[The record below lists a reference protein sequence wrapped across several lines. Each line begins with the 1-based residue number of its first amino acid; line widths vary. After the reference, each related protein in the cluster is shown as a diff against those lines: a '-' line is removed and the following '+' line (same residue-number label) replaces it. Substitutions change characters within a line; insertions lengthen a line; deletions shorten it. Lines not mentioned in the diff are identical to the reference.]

1 MFNIGKV
8 SIGVS
13 SKKYS
18 KNMSFDNNTTFAFG
32 AIQPLFCQLLM
43 AKASINIDAR
53 QLVRLAPLPV
63 PTFARMKLV
72 NKYCFVPLSD
82 VFPAFENLMSG
93 IPYTPDSNGNDFS
106 LTSYVP
112 KTLPFI
118 SNRVLLSMVIGCGC
132 DVSFWVKQAGSPDDA
147 NNYGDRPL
155 ANTASSGDKYSKC
168 AKAFDYRLHNSES
181 ISNPYAYKLDYTI
194 VSGAADD
201 FVTPE
206 GADYVM
212 QINEAENVDFGISFI
227 ACIRFS
233 QRAKRLRAILLGL
246 GYNLDFANDDKVNM
260 LPLLAFYKA
269 HYNNYELNRSSQWS
283 TSYAYQIITL
293 ISQSGYT
300 NFIEL
305 FDGTTTEAHHIAF
318 RRQLVGIFKN
328 FIFYELSQCWYS
340 YNDDYFSANRL
351 SLTNDVQPLNVPF
364 VNADGS
370 LGHTFFNNST
380 TQDPSESTLGKAV
393 NQTSKLPFVGGDLSL
408 IAFQVCQRLTRY
420 VAKDSVIG
428 RKMSDWVRTKFGADV
443 ANSLYKDVFNVSQS
457 VLPIQVDDIFNTAD
471 TAVSGSGDGEVLGA
485 YGGKG
490 VAFDKSKVSFTAPY
504 YGFFICLSAI
514 VPDSRYFQGCDTSL
528 YGIDKY
534 TLPTTDWDALGY
546 EVTPLGAVFGDNNV
560 CSDELIK
567 NYKFNRTSKGFGFMP
582 RFSGYKVKKD
592 IINGDMSRR
601 STMDDLSPYY
611 LDRIITNQNCDVQL
625 DEAKNYIV
633 NFTTGSDI
641 RDPQILR
648 YACRYPYLGNFNRI
662 FYNSGKIVHGVSADN
677 EPLLDDNFIVQSVF
691 DMRVSDGLKPISISY
706 DTYEETTDN
715 GTHDVKQD

>member
-18 KNMSFDNNTTFAFG
+18 KNMSFDNNTTFSFG

-72 NKYCFVPLSD
+72 NKYCFVPISD

-93 IPYTPDSNGNDFS
+93 IPYTPDSVGNDVS
-106 LTSYVP
+106 LSSYVP
-112 KTLPFI
+112 NTLPFI
-118 SNRVLLSMVIGCGC
+118 SNRVLLAMVFGCGC
-132 DVSFWVKQAGSPDDA
+132 DVSFWMKQSGSPDEA
-147 NNYGDRPL
+147 NNYGSTPL
-155 ANTASSGDKYSKC
+155 VSSSPKYRTCIS
-168 AKAFDYRLHNSES
+168 AFNYRLHNNVTSS
-181 ISNPYAYKLDYTI
+181 VPYTI
-194 VSGAADD
+194 DYNPIGGGDSD

-212 QINEAENVDFGISFI
+212 QVDETSNTTFGVSFI

-233 QRAKRLRAILLGL
+233 QRAKRLRSIFLGL

-260 LPLLAFYKA
+260 LPLFAFYKA
-269 HYNNYELNRSSQWS
+269 HYNNFELNRSSQWS
-283 TSYAYQIITL
+283 TTYAYQLITL
-293 ISQSGYT
+293 ISQNGFT
-300 NFIEL
+300 NFIDL
-305 FDGTTTEAHHIAF
+305 FDGANYDSS
-318 RRQLVGIFKN
+318 QLNLRKRFVGVFHS
-328 FIFYELSQCWYS
+328 FIFSELSQCWFS

-364 VNADGS
+364 INADGS
-370 LGHTFFNNST
+370 LGKTFFNNST
-380 TQDPSESTLGKAV
+380 TQDPNESTLGKAV
-393 NQTSKLPFVGGDLSL
+393 NQTSKLPFVGGDLTL

-546 EVTPLGAVFGDNNV
+546 EVTPLGAVFGDNNL

-567 NYKFNRTSKGFGFMP
+567 KYGRTSKGFGFMP

-625 DEAKNYIV
+625 NEAKNYIV

>member
-18 KNMSFDNNTTFAFG
+18 KNMSFDNNTTFSFG

-43 AKASINIDAR
+43 AKASINVDAR

-72 NKYCFVPLSD
+72 NKYCFVPISD
-82 VFPAFENLMSG
+82 VYPAFENLMSG
-93 IPYTPDSNGNDFS
+93 IPYTPDSVGNDVS
-106 LTSYVP
+106 LSSYVP
-112 KTLPFI
+112 TTLPFI
-118 SNRVLLSMVIGCGC
+118 SNRVLLAMVIGCGC
-132 DVSFWVKQAGSPDDA
+132 DVSFWVKQSGSPDSA
-147 NNYGDRPL
+147 NNYGSTPL
-155 ANTASSGDKYSKC
+155 VSTAPKYRSC
-168 AKAFDYRLHNSES
+168 VRAFNYRLHNNVSS
-181 ISNPYAYKLDYTI
+181 AVPYAIDYI
-194 VSGAADD
+194 PIDGGQSD

-212 QINEAENVDFGISFI
+212 QIDETDNSTFGVSFI

-233 QRAKRLRAILLGL
+233 QRAKRLRSILLGL

-283 TSYAYQIITL
+283 TTYAYQLITL
-293 ISQSGYT
+293 ISQNGFS
-300 NFIEL
+300 NFIDL
-305 FDGTTTEAHHIAF
+305 FDGANYDSS
-318 RRQLVGIFKN
+318 QLQMRKRFVGIFHS

-370 LGHTFFNNST
+370 LGNTFFNNST
-380 TQDPSESTLGKAV
+380 TQDPNESTLGKAV

-428 RKMSDWVRTKFGADV
+428 RKMSDWVRTKFGSDV

-457 VLPIQVDDIFNTAD
+457 VLPIQVDDIFNSAD

-490 VAFDKSKVSFTAPY
+490 IAFDKSKVSFTAPY

-534 TLPTTDWDALGY
+534 TLPTTDWDALGF
-546 EVTPLGAVFGDNNV
+546 EVTPLGAVFGDNNL

-567 NYKFNRTSKGFGFMP
+567 KYPRTSKGFGFMP

-625 DEAKNYIV
+625 DEAKNFIV

>member
-8 SIGVS
+8 SLGVS

-18 KNMSFDNNTTFAFG
+18 KNMSFDNNTTFSFG

-72 NKYCFVPLSD
+72 NKYCFVPISD
-82 VFPAFENLMSG
+82 VYPAFENLMSG
-93 IPYTPDSNGNDFS
+93 IPFTPDSVGNDVS
-106 LTSYVP
+106 LSSYVP
-112 KTLPFI
+112 STLPFI
-118 SNRVLLSMVIGCGC
+118 SNRVLLALVIGCGC
-132 DVSFWVKQAGSPDDA
+132 DVSFWMKQSGSPDSA
-147 NNYGDRPL
+147 NNYGSSPL
-155 ANTASSGDKYSKC
+155 VSTAPKFRSC
-168 AKAFDYRLHNSES
+168 VRAFNYRLHNNVSSAVPYS
-181 ISNPYAYKLDYTI
+181 IDYNPI
-194 VSGAADD
+194 GGGQSD
-201 FVTPE
+201 FVTPD

-212 QINEAENVDFGISFI
+212 QVDETDNSTFGVSFI

-233 QRAKRLRAILLGL
+233 QRAKRLRTILLGL

-269 HYNNYELNRSSQWS
+269 HYNNFELNRSSQWS
-283 TSYAYQIITL
+283 TTYAYQLITL
-293 ISQSGYT
+293 ISQNGFT
-300 NFIEL
+300 NFIDL
-305 FDGTTTEAHHIAF
+305 FDGANYESSQLQF
-318 RRQLVGIFKN
+318 RKLFVGIFHS
-328 FIFYELSQCWYS
+328 FIFYELSQCWFS

-370 LGHTFFNNST
+370 LGKTFFNNST
-380 TQDPSESTLGKAV
+380 TQDPNGSTLGKAV

-428 RKMSDWVRTKFGADV
+428 RKMSDWVRTKFGSDV

-490 VAFDKSKVSFTAPY
+490 IAFDKSKVSFTAPY

-546 EVTPLGAVFGDNNV
+546 EVTPLGAVFGDNNL
-560 CSDELIK
+560 CSDDLLK
-567 NYKFNRTSKGFGFMP
+567 KFPRTSKGFGFMP
-582 RFSGYKVKKD
+582 RFSGFKVKKD

-625 DEAKNYIV
+625 NEAKNFIV

-677 EPLLDDNFIVQSVF
+677 EPLLDDNFIVQTVF

>member
-8 SIGVS
+8 SLGVS
-13 SKKYS
+13 SKKFS

-72 NKYCFVPLSD
+72 NKYCFVPISD
-82 VFPAFENLMSG
+82 VYPAFENLMSG
-93 IPYTPDSNGNDFS
+93 IPYTPDSIGNEIS
-106 LTSYVP
+106 LSSYVP
-112 KTLPFI
+112 QTLPFI
-118 SNRVLLSMVIGCGC
+118 SNRVLLALVIGCGC
-132 DVSFWVKQAGSPDDA
+132 DVSFWMKQSGSDDSA
-147 NNYGDRPL
+147 NNYGSQPL
-155 ANTASSGDKYSKC
+155 VSSAPKFRSCVG
-168 AKAFDYRLHNSES
+168 AFNYRLHNNVSS
-181 ISNPYAYKLDYTI
+181 SVSYILDFNPIGGGDA
-194 VSGAADD
+194 D
-201 FVTPE
+201 FVSPE

-212 QINEAENVDFGISFI
+212 QIDETSNTNFAVSFV

-233 QRAKRLRAILLGL
+233 QRAKRLRSILLGL

-269 HYNNYELNRSSQWS
+269 HYNNFELNRSSQWS
-283 TSYAYQIITL
+283 TTYAYQIITL
-293 ISQSGYT
+293 ISQNGFT
-300 NFIEL
+300 NFIDL
-305 FDGTTTEAHHIAF
+305 FDGAYADSSKLQF
-318 RRQLVGIFKN
+318 YKLLVGIFHS

-370 LGHTFFNNST
+370 LGKTFFNNST
-380 TQDPSESTLGKAV
+380 TEDPNESTLGKAV

-490 VAFDKSKVSFTAPY
+490 VAFDKNHVSFTAPY

-514 VPDSRYFQGCDTSL
+514 VPDSRYFQGCDSSL

-546 EVTPLGAVFGDNNV
+546 EVTPLGAVFGDNNL

-567 NYKFNRTSKGFGFMP
+567 KYGRTSKGFGFMP

-592 IINGDMSRR
+592 IINGDMVRR

-625 DEAKNYIV
+625 DEAKNFII

-641 RDPQILR
+641 RDPQVLR

-662 FYNSGKIVHGVSADN
+662 FYNSGKIVHGVASDA

-715 GTHDVKQD
+715 GTRDVNQD

>member
-8 SIGVS
+8 SVGVS

-18 KNMSFDNNTTFAFG
+18 KNMSFDNNTTFSFG

-72 NKYCFVPLSD
+72 NKYCFVPFSD
-82 VFPAFENLMSG
+82 VYPAFENLMSG
-93 IPYTPDSNGNDFS
+93 IPYTPDANGNEIS
-106 LTSYVP
+106 LSSYVP
-112 KTLPFI
+112 TTLPFI
-118 SNRVLLSMVIGCGC
+118 SNRVLLALVIGCGC
-132 DVSFWVKQAGSPDDA
+132 DVSFWMKQAGSDDSA
-147 NNYGDRPL
+147 NNYGTIPL
-155 ANTASSGDKYSKC
+155 VSSAPKFRSC
-168 AKAFDYRLHNSES
+168 VRAFNYRLHDNVSS
-181 ISNPYAYKLDYTI
+181 AVSYSVDYNAI
-194 VSGAADD
+194 GGGDSD

-212 QINEAENVDFGISFI
+212 QIDETANSTFNVSFI

-233 QRAKRLRAILLGL
+233 QRAKRLRSILLGL

-260 LPLLAFYKA
+260 LPLFAFYKA
-269 HYNNYELNRSSQWS
+269 HYNNFELNRSSQWS
-283 TSYAYQIITL
+283 TTYAYQLITL
-293 ISQSGYT
+293 ITQNGFT
-300 NFIEL
+300 NFIDL
-305 FDGTTTEAHHIAF
+305 FDGANYDSS
-318 RRQLVGIFKN
+318 QLQMRKRFVGIFHS

-370 LGHTFFNNST
+370 LGKTFFNNST
-380 TQDPSESTLGKAV
+380 TQDPNESTLGKAV

-457 VLPIQVDDIFNTAD
+457 VLPIQVDDIFNSAD
-471 TAVSGSGDGEVLGA
+471 TAVAGSGDGEVLGA

-490 VAFDKSKVSFTAPY
+490 VAFDKNKVSFTAPY

-546 EVTPLGAVFGDNNV
+546 EVTPLGAVFGDNNL

-567 NYKFNRTSKGFGFMP
+567 KYGRTSKGFGFMP

-715 GTHDVKQD
+715 GTHDVEQD

>member
-18 KNMSFDNNTTFAFG
+18 KNMSFDNNTTFSFG

-72 NKYCFVPLSD
+72 NKYCFVPISD

-93 IPYTPDSNGNDFS
+93 IPYTPDSVGNDVS
-106 LTSYVP
+106 LSSYVP
-112 KTLPFI
+112 NTLPFI
-118 SNRVLLSMVIGCGC
+118 SNRVLLAMVFGCGC
-132 DVSFWVKQAGSPDDA
+132 DVSFWMKQSGSPDEA
-147 NNYGDRPL
+147 NNYGSTPL
-155 ANTASSGDKYSKC
+155 VSSSPKYRTC
-168 AKAFDYRLHNSES
+168 IRAFNYRLHNNVTSS
-181 ISNPYAYKLDYTI
+181 VSYTI
-194 VSGAADD
+194 DYNPIGGGDSD

-212 QINEAENVDFGISFI
+212 QVDETSNTSFGVSFI

-233 QRAKRLRAILLGL
+233 QRAKRLRSIFLGL

-260 LPLLAFYKA
+260 LPLFAFYKA
-269 HYNNYELNRSSQWS
+269 HYNNFELNRSSQWS
-283 TSYAYQIITL
+283 TTYAYQLITL
-293 ISQSGYT
+293 ISQNGFT
-300 NFIEL
+300 NFIDL
-305 FDGTTTEAHHIAF
+305 FDGANYDSS
-318 RRQLVGIFKN
+318 QLNLRKRFVGVFHS
-328 FIFYELSQCWYS
+328 FIFYELSQCWFS

-370 LGHTFFNNST
+370 LGNTFFNNST
-380 TQDPSESTLGKAV
+380 TQDPNESTLGKAV
-393 NQTSKLPFVGGDLSL
+393 NQTSKLPFVGGDMSL

-428 RKMSDWVRTKFGADV
+428 RKMSDWVRAKFGADV

-546 EVTPLGAVFGDNNV
+546 EVTPLGAVFGDNNL

-567 NYKFNRTSKGFGFMP
+567 KYGRTSKGFGFMP

-611 LDRIITNQNCDVQL
+611 LDRIITNQNCDVHL
-625 DEAKNYIV
+625 NEAKNYIV

>member
-18 KNMSFDNNTTFAFG
+18 KNMSFDNNTTFSFG

-43 AKASINIDAR
+43 AKASINVDAR

-72 NKYCFVPLSD
+72 NKYCFVPISD

-93 IPYTPDSNGNDFS
+93 IPYTPDSVGNEVS
-106 LTSYVP
+106 LSSYVP
-112 KTLPFI
+112 TTLPFI
-118 SNRVLLSMVIGCGC
+118 SNRVLLAMVIGCGC
-132 DVSFWVKQAGSPDDA
+132 DVSFWVKQSGSPDSA
-147 NNYGDRPL
+147 NNYGSSPL
-155 ANTASSGDKYSKC
+155 VSTSPTLRTCVS
-168 AKAFDYRLHNSES
+168 AFNYRLHNNVSSAVPYIIDYNS
-181 ISNPYAYKLDYTI
+181 IDGGQS
-194 VSGAADD
+194 D

-206 GADYVM
+206 AADYIM
-212 QINEAENVDFGISFI
+212 QVDETDNSTFGVSFI

-233 QRAKRLRAILLGL
+233 QRAKRLRSILLGL

-283 TSYAYQIITL
+283 TTYAYQLITL
-293 ISQSGYT
+293 ISQNGFT
-300 NFIEL
+300 NFIDL
-305 FDGTTTEAHHIAF
+305 FDGANYDSS
-318 RRQLVGIFKN
+318 QLQMRKRFVGIFHS
-328 FIFYELSQCWYS
+328 FIFYELSQCWFS

-370 LGHTFFNNST
+370 LGKTFFNNST
-380 TQDPSESTLGKAV
+380 TNDPNESTLGKAV
-393 NQTSKLPFVGGDLSL
+393 IQTSKLPFVGGDLSL

-428 RKMSDWVRTKFGADV
+428 RKMSDWVRTKFGSDV

-471 TAVSGSGDGEVLGA
+471 TAVSGSVDGEVLGA

-490 VAFDKSKVSFTAPY
+490 IAFDKSKVSFTAPY

-546 EVTPLGAVFGDNNV
+546 EVTPLGAVFGDNNL
-560 CSDELIK
+560 CSDELLK
-567 NYKFNRTSKGFGFMP
+567 KYSRTSKGFGFMP

-633 NFTTGSDI
+633 NFTAGSDI

-715 GTHDVKQD
+715 GTHDVNQD

>member
-8 SIGVS
+8 SVGVS

-18 KNMSFDNNTTFAFG
+18 KNMSFDNNTTFSFG

-72 NKYCFVPLSD
+72 NKYCFVPISD
-82 VFPAFENLMSG
+82 VYPAFENLMSG
-93 IPYTPDSNGNDFS
+93 IPYTPDSVGNDVS
-106 LTSYVP
+106 LSSYVP
-112 KTLPFI
+112 TTLPFI
-118 SNRVLLSMVIGCGC
+118 SNRVLLALVIGCGC
-132 DVSFWVKQAGSPDDA
+132 DVSFWVKQQGSPDSA
-147 NNYGDRPL
+147 NNYGSSPL
-155 ANTASSGDKYSKC
+155 VSTAPKFRSC
-168 AKAFDYRLHNSES
+168 VRAFNFRLHNNVTSAVPYS
-181 ISNPYAYKLDYTI
+181 IDYNSI
-194 VSGAADD
+194 DGGQSD

-206 GADYVM
+206 GADYIM
-212 QINEAENVDFGISFI
+212 QVDETDNSTLGVSFI

-233 QRAKRLRAILLGL
+233 QRAKRLRTILLGL

-269 HYNNYELNRSSQWS
+269 HYNNFELCRSSQWS
-283 TSYAYQIITL
+283 TTYAYQLITL
-293 ISQSGYT
+293 ISQNGFT
-300 NFIEL
+300 NFIDL
-305 FDGTTTEAHHIAF
+305 FDGANYDSSELQMRKRF
-318 RRQLVGIFKN
+318 VGIFHS
-328 FIFYELSQCWYS
+328 FIFYELSQCWFS

-364 VNADGS
+364 VNSDGS
-370 LGHTFFNNST
+370 LGKTFFNNST
-380 TQDPSESTLGKAV
+380 TLDPNESTLGKAV

-428 RKMSDWVRTKFGADV
+428 RKMSDWVRTKFGSDV

-490 VAFDKSKVSFTAPY
+490 IAFDKSKVSFTAPY

-546 EVTPLGAVFGDNNV
+546 EVTPLGAVFGDNNL
-560 CSDELIK
+560 CSDELLK
-567 NYKFNRTSKGFGFMP
+567 KYPRTSKGFGFMP

-611 LDRIITNQNCDVQL
+611 LDRIVTNQNCDVQL
-625 DEAKNYIV
+625 DEAKNFIV

-715 GTHDVKQD
+715 VTHDVKQD

>member
-8 SIGVS
+8 SVGVS

-18 KNMSFDNNTTFAFG
+18 KNMSFDNNTTFSFG

-72 NKYCFVPLSD
+72 NKYCFVPISD

-93 IPYTPDSNGNDFS
+93 IPYTPDSTGNDLS
-106 LTSYVP
+106 LSSYVP
-112 KTLPFI
+112 QTLPFI

-132 DVSFWVKQAGSPDDA
+132 DVSFWVKQSGSPDSA
-147 NNYGDRPL
+147 NNYGSSPL
-155 ANTASSGDKYSKC
+155 VSTAPKYRSC
-168 AKAFDYRLHNSES
+168 VRAFNYRLHNNVTSAVPYS
-181 ISNPYAYKLDYTI
+181 IDYI
-194 VSGAADD
+194 SIDGGQSD

-212 QINEAENVDFGISFI
+212 QVDETDNSSFGVSFI

-233 QRAKRLRAILLGL
+233 QRAKRLRTILLGL

-269 HYNNYELNRSSQWS
+269 HYNNFELNRSSQWS
-283 TSYAYQIITL
+283 TTYAYQLITL
-293 ISQSGYT
+293 ISQNGFT
-300 NFIEL
+300 NFIDL
-305 FDGTTTEAHHIAF
+305 FDGANYDSSQLQM
-318 RRQLVGIFKN
+318 RQRFVGIFHS
-328 FIFYELSQCWYS
+328 FIFYELSQCWFS

-370 LGHTFFNNST
+370 LGKTFFNNST
-380 TQDPSESTLGKAV
+380 TQDPNESTLGKAV

-428 RKMSDWVRTKFGADV
+428 RKMSDWVRTKFGSDV

-457 VLPIQVDDIFNTAD
+457 VLPIQVDDIFNSAD

-546 EVTPLGAVFGDNNV
+546 EVTPLGAVFGDNNL

-567 NYKFNRTSKGFGFMP
+567 NNKYNRTSKGFGFMP

-625 DEAKNYIV
+625 DAAKNYIV

-662 FYNSGKIVHGVSADN
+662 FYNSGKIVHGVSTDN

-706 DTYEETTDN
+706 DTYEESTDN

>member
-18 KNMSFDNNTTFAFG
+18 KNMSFDNNTTFSFG

-43 AKASINIDAR
+43 AKASINVDAR

-72 NKYCFVPLSD
+72 NKYCFVPISD

-93 IPYTPDSNGNDFS
+93 IPYTPDSVGNDVS
-106 LTSYVP
+106 LSSYVP
-112 KTLPFI
+112 TTLPFI
-118 SNRVLLSMVIGCGC
+118 SNRVLLAMVIGCGC
-132 DVSFWVKQAGSPDDA
+132 DVSFWVKQSGSPDSA
-147 NNYGDRPL
+147 NNYGSSPL
-155 ANTASSGDKYSKC
+155 VSTSPNFRLC
-168 AKAFDYRLHNSES
+168 VRAFNYRLHNNVVSAV
-181 ISNPYAYKLDYTI
+181 PYLIDCNNI
-194 VSGAADD
+194 DGAKSD

-206 GADYVM
+206 AADYIM
-212 QINEAENVDFGISFI
+212 QVDETDNSTFGVSFI

-233 QRAKRLRAILLGL
+233 QRAKRLRSILLGL

-283 TSYAYQIITL
+283 TTYAYQLITL
-293 ISQSGYT
+293 ISQNGFT
-300 NFIEL
+300 NFIDL
-305 FDGTTTEAHHIAF
+305 FDGANYDSS
-318 RRQLVGIFKN
+318 QLQMRKRFVGIFHS
-328 FIFYELSQCWYS
+328 FIFYELSQCWFS

-370 LGHTFFNNST
+370 LGKTFFNNST
-380 TQDPSESTLGKAV
+380 TNDPNESTLGKAV

-428 RKMSDWVRTKFGADV
+428 RKMSDWVRTKFGSDV

-490 VAFDKSKVSFTAPY
+490 IAFDKSKVSFTAPY

-546 EVTPLGAVFGDNNV
+546 EVTPLGAVFGDNNL
-560 CSDELIK
+560 CSDELLK
-567 NYKFNRTSKGFGFMP
+567 KYPRTSKGFGFMP

-625 DEAKNYIV
+625 NEAKNYIV

-715 GTHDVKQD
+715 GTHDVNQD

>member
-8 SIGVS
+8 SVGVS

-18 KNMSFDNNTTFAFG
+18 KNMSFDNNTTFSFG

-72 NKYCFVPLSD
+72 NKYCFVPISD
-82 VFPAFENLMSG
+82 VYPAFENLMSG
-93 IPYTPDSNGNDFS
+93 IPYTPDSVGNDVS
-106 LTSYVP
+106 LSSYVP
-112 KTLPFI
+112 TTLPFI
-118 SNRVLLSMVIGCGC
+118 SNRVLLALVIGCGC
-132 DVSFWVKQAGSPDDA
+132 DVSFWMKQSGSPDSA
-147 NNYGDRPL
+147 NNYGSLPL
-155 ANTASSGDKYSKC
+155 VGTAPKLRSC
-168 AKAFDYRLHNSES
+168 VRAFNYRLHNNVTSAVPYS
-181 ISNPYAYKLDYTI
+181 IDFNSIDGGQ
-194 VSGAADD
+194 SD

-212 QINEAENVDFGISFI
+212 QVDETDNSTFGVSFI

-233 QRAKRLRAILLGL
+233 QRAKRLRTILLGL

-269 HYNNYELNRSSQWS
+269 HYNNFELNRSSQWS
-283 TSYAYQIITL
+283 TTYAYQLITL
-293 ISQSGYT
+293 ISQNGFT
-300 NFIEL
+300 NFIDL
-305 FDGTTTEAHHIAF
+305 FDGANYDSSQLQF
-318 RRQLVGIFKN
+318 RKLFVGIFHS
-328 FIFYELSQCWYS
+328 FIFYELSQCWFS

-370 LGHTFFNNST
+370 LGKTFFNNST
-380 TQDPSESTLGKAV
+380 TQDPNESTLGKAV

-428 RKMSDWVRTKFGADV
+428 RKMSDWVRTKFGSDV

-457 VLPIQVDDIFNTAD
+457 VLPIQVDDIFNTSD

-490 VAFDKSKVSFTAPY
+490 ISFDKSKVSFTAPY

-546 EVTPLGAVFGDNNV
+546 EVTPLGAVFGDNNL
-560 CSDELIK
+560 CSDELLK
-567 NYKFNRTSKGFGFMP
+567 KYSRTSKGFGFMP

-611 LDRIITNQNCDVQL
+611 LDRIVTNQNCDVQL
-625 DEAKNYIV
+625 DEAKNFIV

-715 GTHDVKQD
+715 GTLDVKQD

>member
-18 KNMSFDNNTTFAFG
+18 KNMSFDNNTTFSFG

-43 AKASINIDAR
+43 AKASINVDAR

-72 NKYCFVPLSD
+72 NKYCFVPISD
-82 VFPAFENLMSG
+82 VYPAFENLMSG
-93 IPYTPDSNGNDFS
+93 IPYTPDSVGNDVS
-106 LTSYVP
+106 LSSYVP
-112 KTLPFI
+112 TTLPFI
-118 SNRVLLSMVIGCGC
+118 SNRVLLAMVIGCGC
-132 DVSFWVKQAGSPDDA
+132 DVSFWVKQSGSPDSA
-147 NNYGDRPL
+147 NNYGSTPL
-155 ANTASSGDKYSKC
+155 VSTAPKYRSC
-168 AKAFDYRLHNSES
+168 VRAFNFRLHNNVSS
-181 ISNPYAYKLDYTI
+181 AVPYNIDYFPI
-194 VSGAADD
+194 DGGQSD

-212 QINEAENVDFGISFI
+212 QIDETDNSTFGVSFI

-233 QRAKRLRAILLGL
+233 QRAKRLRSILLGL

-283 TSYAYQIITL
+283 TTYAYQLITL
-293 ISQSGYT
+293 ISQNGFS
-300 NFIEL
+300 NFIDL
-305 FDGTTTEAHHIAF
+305 FDGANYDSS
-318 RRQLVGIFKN
+318 QLQMRKRFVGIFHS

-370 LGHTFFNNST
+370 LGNTFFNNST
-380 TQDPSESTLGKAV
+380 TQDPNESTLGKAV

-428 RKMSDWVRTKFGADV
+428 RKMSDWVRTKFGSDV

-457 VLPIQVDDIFNTAD
+457 VLPIQVDDIFNSAD

-490 VAFDKSKVSFTAPY
+490 IAFDKSKVSFTAPY

-514 VPDSRYFQGCDTSL
+514 VPDSRYFQGCDSSL

-534 TLPTTDWDALGY
+534 TLPTTDWDALGF
-546 EVTPLGAVFGDNNV
+546 EVTPLGAVFGDNNL
-560 CSDELIK
+560 CSDDLIK
-567 NYKFNRTSKGFGFMP
+567 KYPRTSKGFGFMP

-625 DEAKNYIV
+625 DEAKNFIV

>member
-8 SIGVS
+8 SVGVS

-18 KNMSFDNNTTFAFG
+18 KNMSFDNNTTFSFG

-72 NKYCFVPLSD
+72 NKYCFVPISD
-82 VFPAFENLMSG
+82 VYPAFENLMSG
-93 IPYTPDSNGNDFS
+93 IPYTPDSVGNDVS
-106 LTSYVP
+106 LSSYVP
-112 KTLPFI
+112 TTLPFI
-118 SNRVLLSMVIGCGC
+118 SNRVLLALVIGCGC
-132 DVSFWVKQAGSPDDA
+132 DVSFWLKQSGSPDSA
-147 NNYGDRPL
+147 NNYGSTPL
-155 ANTASSGDKYSKC
+155 VSSAPKFRSC
-168 AKAFDYRLHNSES
+168 VRAFNYRLHNNVTSAVSYS
-181 ISNPYAYKLDYTI
+181 IDYNPIYGDQ
-194 VSGAADD
+194 SD

-212 QINEAENVDFGISFI
+212 QVDETDNSTFGVSFI

-233 QRAKRLRAILLGL
+233 QRAKRLRTILLGL

-269 HYNNYELNRSSQWS
+269 HYNNFELNRSSQWS
-283 TSYAYQIITL
+283 TSYAYQLITL
-293 ISQSGYT
+293 ISQNGFT
-300 NFIEL
+300 NFIDL
-305 FDGTTTEAHHIAF
+305 FDGANYDTS
-318 RRQLVGIFKN
+318 QLQMRKRFVGIFHS
-328 FIFYELSQCWYS
+328 FIFYELSQCWFS

-370 LGHTFFNNST
+370 LGKTFFNNST
-380 TQDPSESTLGKAV
+380 TQDPNESTLGKAV

-428 RKMSDWVRTKFGADV
+428 RKMSDWVRTKFGSDV

-490 VAFDKSKVSFTAPY
+490 IAFDKSKVSFTAPY

-546 EVTPLGAVFGDNNV
+546 EVTPLGAVFGDNNL
-560 CSDELIK
+560 CSDELLK
-567 NYKFNRTSKGFGFMP
+567 KYPRTSKGFGFMP

-625 DEAKNYIV
+625 NEAKNFIV

-715 GTHDVKQD
+715 ASHDVKQD

>member
-8 SIGVS
+8 SVGVS

-18 KNMSFDNNTTFAFG
+18 KNMSFDNNTTFSFG

-43 AKASINIDAR
+43 AKASINIDVR

-72 NKYCFVPLSD
+72 NKYCFVPISD
-82 VFPAFENLMSG
+82 VYPAFENLMSG
-93 IPYTPDSNGNDFS
+93 IPYTPDSVGNDVS
-106 LTSYVP
+106 LSSYVP
-112 KTLPFI
+112 TTLPFI
-118 SNRVLLSMVIGCGC
+118 SNRVLLALVIGCGC
-132 DVSFWVKQAGSPDDA
+132 DVSFWVMQPGSPDSA
-147 NNYGDRPL
+147 NNYGSSPL
-155 ANTASSGDKYSKC
+155 VSTAPKFRSC
-168 AKAFDYRLHNSES
+168 VRAFNYRLHNNVTSAVPYS
-181 ISNPYAYKLDYTI
+181 IDYNSI
-194 VSGAADD
+194 DGGQSD

-212 QINEAENVDFGISFI
+212 QVDETDNSTFGVSFI

-233 QRAKRLRAILLGL
+233 QRAKRLRTILLGL

-269 HYNNYELNRSSQWS
+269 HYNNFELNRSSQWS
-283 TSYAYQIITL
+283 TTYAYQLITL
-293 ISQSGYT
+293 ISQNGFT
-300 NFIEL
+300 NFIDL
-305 FDGTTTEAHHIAF
+305 FDGANYDSSQLQF
-318 RRQLVGIFKN
+318 RKLFVGIFHS
-328 FIFYELSQCWYS
+328 FIFYELSQCWFS

-364 VNADGS
+364 VNSDGS
-370 LGHTFFNNST
+370 LGKTFFNNST
-380 TQDPSESTLGKAV
+380 THDPNESTLGKAV

-428 RKMSDWVRTKFGADV
+428 RKMSDWVRTKFGSDV

-490 VAFDKSKVSFTAPY
+490 IAFDKSKVSFTAPY

-546 EVTPLGAVFGDNNV
+546 EVTPLGAVFGDNNL
-560 CSDELIK
+560 CSDELLK
-567 NYKFNRTSKGFGFMP
+567 KYPRTSKGFGFMP

-611 LDRIITNQNCDVQL
+611 LDRIVTNQNCDVQL
-625 DEAKNYIV
+625 DEAKNFIV

-715 GTHDVKQD
+715 VTHDVKQD

>member
-8 SIGVS
+8 SLGVS

-72 NKYCFVPLSD
+72 NKYCFVPISD
-82 VFPAFENLMSG
+82 VYPAFENLMSG
-93 IPYTPDSNGNDFS
+93 IPYTPDSSGNELS
-106 LTSYVP
+106 LSSYVP
-112 KTLPFI
+112 QTLPFI
-118 SNRVLLSMVIGCGC
+118 SNRVLLALVIGCGC
-132 DVSFWVKQAGSPDDA
+132 DVSFWMKQSGSDDSA
-147 NNYGDRPL
+147 NNYGSQPL
-155 ANTASSGDKYSKC
+155 VSSAPKFRSC
-168 AKAFDYRLHNSES
+168 ARAFNYRLCNNVTSS
-181 ISNPYAYKLDYTI
+181 VAYTI
-194 VSGAADD
+194 DYNPIGGGDAD
-201 FVTPE
+201 FVSPE

-212 QINEAENVDFGISFI
+212 QIDETSNTNFAVSFV

-233 QRAKRLRAILLGL
+233 QRAKRLRSILLGL

-269 HYNNYELNRSSQWS
+269 HYNNFELNRSSQWS
-283 TSYAYQIITL
+283 TTYAYQIITL
-293 ISQSGYT
+293 ISQNGFT
-300 NFIEL
+300 NFIDL
-305 FDGTTTEAHHIAF
+305 FDGANVDSTQLQF
-318 RRQLVGIFKN
+318 RKRLVGIFHS

-351 SLTNDVQPLNVPF
+351 SLTNDVNPLNVPF

-370 LGHTFFNNST
+370 LGKTFFNNST
-380 TQDPSESTLGKAV
+380 TTDPNESTLGKAV

-546 EVTPLGAVFGDNNV
+546 EVTPLGAVFGDNNL

-567 NYKFNRTSKGFGFMP
+567 KYGRTSKGFGFMP

-625 DEAKNYIV
+625 DEAKNFII

-641 RDPQILR
+641 RDPQVLR

-662 FYNSGKIVHGVSADN
+662 FYNSGKIVHGVASDA

-706 DTYEETTDN
+706 DTFEETTDN
-715 GTHDVKQD
+715 GTRDVKQD

>member
-18 KNMSFDNNTTFAFG
+18 KNMSFDNNTTFSFG

-72 NKYCFVPLSD
+72 NKYCFVPISD

-93 IPYTPDSNGNDFS
+93 IPYTPDSVGNDVS
-106 LTSYVP
+106 LSSYVP
-112 KTLPFI
+112 NTLPFI
-118 SNRVLLSMVIGCGC
+118 SNRVLLAMVFGCGC
-132 DVSFWVKQAGSPDDA
+132 DVSFWMKQSGSPDEA
-147 NNYGDRPL
+147 NNYGSTPL
-155 ANTASSGDKYSKC
+155 VSSSPKYRTC
-168 AKAFDYRLHNSES
+168 IRAFNYRLHNNVTSS
-181 ISNPYAYKLDYTI
+181 VPYTI
-194 VSGAADD
+194 DYNPIGGGDSD

-212 QINEAENVDFGISFI
+212 QVDETSNTSFGVSFI

-233 QRAKRLRAILLGL
+233 QRAKRLRSIFLGL

-260 LPLLAFYKA
+260 LPLFAFYKA
-269 HYNNYELNRSSQWS
+269 HYNNFELNRSSQWS
-283 TSYAYQIITL
+283 TTYAYQLITL
-293 ISQSGYT
+293 ISQNGFT
-300 NFIEL
+300 NFIDL
-305 FDGTTTEAHHIAF
+305 FDGANYDSS
-318 RRQLVGIFKN
+318 QLNLRKRFVGVFHS
-328 FIFYELSQCWYS
+328 FIFYELSQCWFS

-370 LGHTFFNNST
+370 LGNTFFNNST
-380 TQDPSESTLGKAV
+380 TQDPNESTLGKAV

-428 RKMSDWVRTKFGADV
+428 RKMSDWVRAKFGADV

-546 EVTPLGAVFGDNNV
+546 EVTPLGAVFGDNNL

-567 NYKFNRTSKGFGFMP
+567 KYGRTSKGFGFMP

-625 DEAKNYIV
+625 NEAKNYIV

>member
-18 KNMSFDNNTTFAFG
+18 KNMSFDNNTTFSFG

-43 AKASINIDAR
+43 AKASIYIDAR

-72 NKYCFVPLSD
+72 NKYCFVPISD
-82 VFPAFENLMSG
+82 VYPAFENLMSG
-93 IPYTPDSNGNDFS
+93 IPYTPDSVGNDVS
-106 LTSYVP
+106 LSSYVP
-112 KTLPFI
+112 TTLPFI
-118 SNRVLLSMVIGCGC
+118 SNRVLLALVIGSGC
-132 DVSFWVKQAGSPDDA
+132 DVSFWVKQSGSPDSA
-147 NNYGDRPL
+147 NNYGSSPL
-155 ANTASSGDKYSKC
+155 VGTAPTFRSIVR
-168 AKAFDYRLHNSES
+168 AFNYRLHNNVTSAVPYS
-181 ISNPYAYKLDYTI
+181 IDYNVI
-194 VSGAADD
+194 DGGRSD

-212 QINEAENVDFGISFI
+212 QVDETDNSTFGVSFI

-233 QRAKRLRAILLGL
+233 QRAKRLRTILLGL

-269 HYNNYELNRSSQWS
+269 HYNNFELNRSSQWS
-283 TSYAYQIITL
+283 TTYAYQLITL
-293 ISQSGYT
+293 ISQNGFT
-300 NFIEL
+300 NFIDL
-305 FDGTTTEAHHIAF
+305 FDGANYASS
-318 RRQLVGIFKN
+318 QLQMRKRFVGIFHS

-370 LGHTFFNNST
+370 LGKTFFNNST
-380 TQDPSESTLGKAV
+380 TNNPNDSTLGKAV

-490 VAFDKSKVSFTAPY
+490 IAFDKSNVSFTAPY

-546 EVTPLGAVFGDNNV
+546 EVTPLGAVFGDNNL
-560 CSDELIK
+560 CSDELLK
-567 NYKFNRTSKGFGFMP
+567 KYPRTSKGFGFMP

-625 DEAKNYIV
+625 NEAKNYIV

-662 FYNSGKIVHGVSADN
+662 FYNSGKIVHGVSSDN

-715 GTHDVKQD
+715 ATHDVNQD

>member
-18 KNMSFDNNTTFAFG
+18 KNMSFDNNTTFSFG

-43 AKASINIDAR
+43 AKASISVDAR

-72 NKYCFVPLSD
+72 NKYCFVPISD
-82 VFPAFENLMSG
+82 VYPAFENLMSG
-93 IPYTPDSNGNDFS
+93 IPYTPDSVGNDVS
-106 LTSYVP
+106 LSSYVP
-112 KTLPFI
+112 TSLPFI
-118 SNRVLLSMVIGCGC
+118 SNRVLLAMVIGCGC
-132 DVSFWVKQAGSPDDA
+132 DVSFWVKQSGSPDSA
-147 NNYGDRPL
+147 NNYGSSPL
-155 ANTASSGDKYSKC
+155 VGTSPKYQSC
-168 AKAFDYRLHNSES
+168 VRAFSYRLHNNVTSAVPYS
-181 ISNPYAYKLDYTI
+181 IVFNSIDGGQ
-194 VSGAADD
+194 SD

-206 GADYVM
+206 GADYLM
-212 QINEAENVDFGISFI
+212 EVDETDNSTFGVSFI

-233 QRAKRLRAILLGL
+233 QRAKRLRTILLGL

-269 HYNNYELNRSSQWS
+269 HYNNFELNRSSQWS
-283 TSYAYQIITL
+283 TTYAYQLITL
-293 ISQSGYT
+293 ISQNGFT
-300 NFIEL
+300 NFIDL
-305 FDGTTTEAHHIAF
+305 FDGANYDSS
-318 RRQLVGIFKN
+318 QLQMRKRFVGIFHS
-328 FIFYELSQCWYS
+328 FIFYELSQCWFS

-351 SLTNDVQPLNVPF
+351 SLTNDVQPFNVPF

-370 LGHTFFNNST
+370 LGKTFFNNST
-380 TQDPSESTLGKAV
+380 TQDPNESTLGKAV

-428 RKMSDWVRTKFGADV
+428 RKMSDWVRTKFGSDV

-490 VAFDKSKVSFTAPY
+490 IAFDKSKVSFTAPY

-514 VPDSRYFQGCDTSL
+514 VPDSRYFQGCDSSL

-546 EVTPLGAVFGDNNV
+546 EVTPLGAVFGDNNL
-560 CSDELIK
+560 CSDELLK
-567 NYKFNRTSKGFGFMP
+567 KYPRTSKGFGFMP

-625 DEAKNYIV
+625 NEAKNYIV

-715 GTHDVKQD
+715 ATHDVNQD

>member
-8 SIGVS
+8 SVGVS

-18 KNMSFDNNTTFAFG
+18 KNMSFDNNTTFSFG

-72 NKYCFVPLSD
+72 NKYCFVPISD
-82 VFPAFENLMSG
+82 VYPAFENLMSG
-93 IPYTPDSNGNDFS
+93 IPYTPDSVGNDVS
-106 LTSYVP
+106 LSSYVP
-112 KTLPFI
+112 TTLPFI
-118 SNRVLLSMVIGCGC
+118 SNRVLLALVIGCGC
-132 DVSFWVKQAGSPDDA
+132 DVSFWMKQSGSPDSA
-147 NNYGDRPL
+147 NNYGSSPL
-155 ANTASSGDKYSKC
+155 VSTAPKLRSC
-168 AKAFDYRLHNSES
+168 VRAFNYRLHNNVTSAVPYS
-181 ISNPYAYKLDYTI
+181 IDYNSI
-194 VSGAADD
+194 DGGQSD

-212 QINEAENVDFGISFI
+212 QVDETDNSTFGVSFI

-233 QRAKRLRAILLGL
+233 QRAKRLRSILLGL

-269 HYNNYELNRSSQWS
+269 HYNNFELNRSSQWS
-283 TSYAYQIITL
+283 TTYAYQLITL
-293 ISQSGYT
+293 ISQNGFT
-300 NFIEL
+300 NFIDL
-305 FDGTTTEAHHIAF
+305 FDGANYDSSQLQF
-318 RRQLVGIFKN
+318 RKLFVGIFHS
-328 FIFYELSQCWYS
+328 FIFYELSQCWFS
-340 YNDDYFSANRL
+340 YNDDFFSANRL

-370 LGHTFFNNST
+370 LGKTFFNNST
-380 TQDPSESTLGKAV
+380 TQDPNESTLGKAV

-428 RKMSDWVRTKFGADV
+428 RKMSDWVRTKFGSDV

-490 VAFDKSKVSFTAPY
+490 IAFDKSKVSFTAPY

-546 EVTPLGAVFGDNNV
+546 EVTPLGAVFGDNNL
-560 CSDELIK
+560 CSDELLK
-567 NYKFNRTSKGFGFMP
+567 KYPRTSKGFGFMP

-611 LDRIITNQNCDVQL
+611 LDRIVTNQNCDVQL
-625 DEAKNYIV
+625 DKAKNFIV

-706 DTYEETTDN
+706 DTFEETTDN

>member
-8 SIGVS
+8 SLGVS

-18 KNMSFDNNTTFAFG
+18 KNMSFDNNTTFSFG

-72 NKYCFVPLSD
+72 NKYCFVPISD
-82 VFPAFENLMSG
+82 VYPAFENLMSG
-93 IPYTPDSNGNDFS
+93 IPYTPDAIGNEIS
-106 LTSYVP
+106 LSSYVP
-112 KTLPFI
+112 QTLPFI
-118 SNRVLLSMVIGCGC
+118 SNRVLLALVIGCGC
-132 DVSFWVKQAGSPDDA
+132 DVSFWMKQSGSDDSA
-147 NNYGDRPL
+147 NNYGSIPL
-155 ANTASSGDKYSKC
+155 VSSAPKFRSC
-168 AKAFDYRLHNSES
+168 VSAFNYRLHNNVTSSVPYS
-181 ISNPYAYKLDYTI
+181 IDYNTI
-194 VSGAADD
+194 GGGDAD
-201 FVTPE
+201 FVSPE

-212 QINEAENVDFGISFI
+212 QIDETSNTSFAVSFV

-233 QRAKRLRAILLGL
+233 QRAKRLRSILLGL

-269 HYNNYELNRSSQWS
+269 HYNNFELNRSSQWS
-283 TSYAYQIITL
+283 TTYAYQIITL
-293 ISQSGYT
+293 ISQNGFT
-300 NFIEL
+300 NFIDL
-305 FDGTTTEAHHIAF
+305 FDGATSDSSQLQF
-318 RRQLVGIFKN
+318 RKLLVGIFHS

-370 LGHTFFNNST
+370 LGKTFFNNST
-380 TQDPSESTLGKAV
+380 TEDPNESTLGKAV

-490 VAFDKSKVSFTAPY
+490 VAFDKNHVSFTAPY

-514 VPDSRYFQGCDTSL
+514 VPDSRYFQGCDSSL

-546 EVTPLGAVFGDNNV
+546 EVTPLGAVFGDNNL

-567 NYKFNRTSKGFGFMP
+567 KYGRTSKGFGFMP

-625 DEAKNYIV
+625 DEAKNFII

-641 RDPQILR
+641 RDPQVLR

-706 DTYEETTDN
+706 DTYEEETDN

>member
-8 SIGVS
+8 SVGVS

-18 KNMSFDNNTTFAFG
+18 KNMSFDNNTTFSFG

-72 NKYCFVPLSD
+72 NKYCFVPISD
-82 VFPAFENLMSG
+82 VYPAFENLMSG
-93 IPYTPDSNGNDFS
+93 IPYTPDSTGNDMTLS
-106 LTSYVP
+106 SYVP
-112 KTLPFI
+112 QTLPFI

-132 DVSFWVKQAGSPDDA
+132 DVSFWVKQAGSDDSA
-147 NNYGDRPL
+147 NNYGSRPL
-155 ANTASSGDKYSKC
+155 AASASSGDKLSKC
-168 AKAFDYRLHNSES
+168 IKAFDYRLHNNTRT
-181 ISNPYAYKLDYTI
+181 SNTFFYKLDFNVI
-194 VSGAADD
+194 SSEEDD

-212 QINEAENVDFGISFI
+212 QVDEMADTDFGVSFL

-233 QRAKRLRAILLGL
+233 QRAKRLRSILLGL
-246 GYNLDFANDDKVNM
+246 GYNLDFANDDHVNM

-283 TSYAYQIITL
+283 TSYAYQVITL

-300 NFIEL
+300 NFINL
-305 FDGTTTEAHHIAF
+305 FDGVRDNVLQLDF
-318 RRQLVGIFKN
+318 LRKLVGIFHS

-370 LGHTFFNNST
+370 LGNTFFNNST
-380 TQDPSESTLGKAV
+380 TEDPNESTLGKAV

-546 EVTPLGAVFGDNNV
+546 EVTPLGAVFGDNNI

-567 NYKFNRTSKGFGFMP
+567 NNKYNRTSKGFGFMP

>member
-18 KNMSFDNNTTFAFG
+18 KNMSFDNNTTFSFG

-43 AKASINIDAR
+43 AKASINLDAR

-63 PTFARMKLV
+63 PTFARMKLF
-72 NKYCFVPLSD
+72 NKYCFVPVSD
-82 VFPAFENLMSG
+82 VYPAFENLMSG
-93 IPYTPDSNGNDFS
+93 IPYTPDSVGNDVS
-106 LTSYVP
+106 LSSYVP
-112 KTLPFI
+112 TTLPFI
-118 SNRVLLSMVIGCGC
+118 SNRVLLAMVIGCGC
-132 DVSFWVKQAGSPDDA
+132 DVSFWVKQSGSPDSE
-147 NNYGDRPL
+147 NNYGSTPL
-155 ANTASSGDKYSKC
+155 VSSAPKFRSC
-168 AKAFDYRLHNSES
+168 VEAFKYRLHNNVTSSVPYS
-181 ISNPYAYKLDYTI
+181 IDCNSIDGGQ
-194 VSGAADD
+194 SD

-212 QINEAENVDFGISFI
+212 QVDETDNSTFGVSFI

-233 QRAKRLRAILLGL
+233 QRAKRLRTILLGL

-269 HYNNYELNRSSQWS
+269 HYNNFELNRSSQWS
-283 TSYAYQIITL
+283 TTYAYQLITL
-293 ISQSGYT
+293 ISQYGFT
-300 NFIEL
+300 NFIDL
-305 FDGTTTEAHHIAF
+305 FDGANYDSS
-318 RRQLVGIFKN
+318 QLQMRKRFVGIFHS
-328 FIFYELSQCWYS
+328 FIFYELSQCWFS

-364 VNADGS
+364 VNVDGS
-370 LGHTFFNNST
+370 LGKTFFNNST
-380 TQDPSESTLGKAV
+380 TQDPNESTLGKAV

-428 RKMSDWVRTKFGADV
+428 RKMSDWVRTKFGSDV

-457 VLPIQVDDIFNTAD
+457 VLSIQVDDIFNTAD

-490 VAFDKSKVSFTAPY
+490 IAFDKSKVSFTAPY

-534 TLPTTDWDALGY
+534 TLPSTDWDALGY
-546 EVTPLGAVFGDNNV
+546 EVTPLGAVFGDNNL
-560 CSDELIK
+560 CSDELLK
-567 NYKFNRTSKGFGFMP
+567 KYPRTSKGFGYMP

-611 LDRIITNQNCDVQL
+611 LDRIITNQNCDVHL
-625 DEAKNYIV
+625 NEAKNYIV

-715 GTHDVKQD
+715 TTHDVNQD

>member
-8 SIGVS
+8 SVGVS

-18 KNMSFDNNTTFAFG
+18 KNMSFDNNTTFSFG

-72 NKYCFVPLSD
+72 NKYCFVPISD
-82 VFPAFENLMSG
+82 VYPAFENLMSG
-93 IPYTPDSNGNDFS
+93 IPYTPDSVGNDVS
-106 LTSYVP
+106 LSSYVP
-112 KTLPFI
+112 TTLPFI
-118 SNRVLLSMVIGCGC
+118 SNRVLLALVIGCGC
-132 DVSFWVKQAGSPDDA
+132 DVSFWLKQSGSPDSA
-147 NNYGDRPL
+147 NNYGSTPL
-155 ANTASSGDKYSKC
+155 VSTAPKFRSC
-168 AKAFDYRLHNSES
+168 VRAFNYRLHNNVTSAVPYS
-181 ISNPYAYKLDYTI
+181 IDFISIDGGQ
-194 VSGAADD
+194 SD

-212 QINEAENVDFGISFI
+212 QVDETDNSTFGVSFI

-233 QRAKRLRAILLGL
+233 QRAKRLRTILLGL

-269 HYNNYELNRSSQWS
+269 HYNNFELNRSSQWS
-283 TSYAYQIITL
+283 TSYAYQLITL
-293 ISQSGYT
+293 ISQNGFT
-300 NFIEL
+300 NFIDL
-305 FDGTTTEAHHIAF
+305 FDGANYDSS
-318 RRQLVGIFKN
+318 QLQMRKRFVGIFHS
-328 FIFYELSQCWYS
+328 FIFYELSQCWFS

-370 LGHTFFNNST
+370 LGKTFFNNST
-380 TQDPSESTLGKAV
+380 TQDPNESTLGKAV
-393 NQTSKLPFVGGDLSL
+393 NQSSKLPFVGGDLSL

-428 RKMSDWVRTKFGADV
+428 RKMSDWVRTKFGSDV

-546 EVTPLGAVFGDNNV
+546 EVTPLGAVFGDNNL

-567 NYKFNRTSKGFGFMP
+567 KYPRTSKGFGFMP

-625 DEAKNYIV
+625 NEAKNFIV

-715 GTHDVKQD
+715 GTHVVKQD

>member
-18 KNMSFDNNTTFAFG
+18 KNMSFDNNTTFSFG

-72 NKYCFVPLSD
+72 NKYCFVPISD

-93 IPYTPDSNGNDFS
+93 IPYTPDSVGNDVS
-106 LTSYVP
+106 LSSYVP
-112 KTLPFI
+112 NTLPFI
-118 SNRVLLSMVIGCGC
+118 SNRVLLAMVFGCGC
-132 DVSFWVKQAGSPDDA
+132 DVSFWMKQSGSPDEA
-147 NNYGDRPL
+147 NNYGSTPL
-155 ANTASSGDKYSKC
+155 VSSSPMYRNCIS
-168 AKAFDYRLHNSES
+168 AFNYRLHNNVTSS
-181 ISNPYAYKLDYTI
+181 VPYIIDYNPIGGGD
-194 VSGAADD
+194 SD

-212 QINEAENVDFGISFI
+212 QVDETSNTTFGVSFI

-233 QRAKRLRAILLGL
+233 QRAKRLRSIFLGL

-260 LPLLAFYKA
+260 LPLFAFYKA
-269 HYNNYELNRSSQWS
+269 HYNNFELNRSSQWS
-283 TSYAYQIITL
+283 TTYAYQLITL
-293 ISQSGYT
+293 ISQNGFT
-300 NFIEL
+300 NFIDL
-305 FDGTTTEAHHIAF
+305 FDGANYDSS
-318 RRQLVGIFKN
+318 QLNLRKRFVGVFHS
-328 FIFYELSQCWYS
+328 FIFYELSQCWFS

-364 VNADGS
+364 INADGS
-370 LGHTFFNNST
+370 LGKTFFNNST
-380 TQDPSESTLGKAV
+380 TQDPNESTLGKAV
-393 NQTSKLPFVGGDLSL
+393 NQTSKLPFVGGDMSL

-546 EVTPLGAVFGDNNV
+546 EVTPLGAVFGDNNL

-567 NYKFNRTSKGFGFMP
+567 KYGRTSKGFGFMP

-625 DEAKNYIV
+625 NEAKNYIV

-715 GTHDVKQD
+715 GTHDVQQD

>member
-1 MFNIGKV
+1 
-8 SIGVS
+8 
-13 SKKYS
+13 
-18 KNMSFDNNTTFAFG
+18 
-32 AIQPLFCQLLM
+32 M

-72 NKYCFVPLSD
+72 NKYCFVPISD
-82 VFPAFENLMSG
+82 VYPAFENLMSG
-93 IPYTPDSNGNDFS
+93 IPYTPDAVGNEIS
-106 LTSYVP
+106 LSSYVP
-112 KTLPFI
+112 TTLPFI
-118 SNRVLLSMVIGCGC
+118 SNRVLLAMVIGCGC
-132 DVSFWVKQAGSPDDA
+132 DVSFWVKQSGSPDSA
-147 NNYGDRPL
+147 NNYGSSPL
-155 ANTASSGDKYSKC
+155 VSTAPKFGAC
-168 AKAFDYRLHNSES
+168 VRAFKYRLHNNVISSVSYS
-181 ISNPYAYKLDYTI
+181 IDCKSVDGGQ
-194 VSGAADD
+194 SD

-206 GADYVM
+206 GADYIM
-212 QINEAENVDFGISFI
+212 QVDETDNSTFGVSFI

-233 QRAKRLRAILLGL
+233 QRAKRLRSILLGL

-269 HYNNYELNRSSQWS
+269 HYNNFELNRSSQWS
-283 TSYAYQIITL
+283 TSYAYQLITL
-293 ISQSGYT
+293 ISQTGFT
-300 NFIEL
+300 NFIDL
-305 FDGTTTEAHHIAF
+305 FDGDNADSS
-318 RRQLVGIFKN
+318 QLQMRKRFVGIFHS

-370 LGHTFFNNST
+370 LGKTFFNNST
-380 TQDPSESTLGKAV
+380 TQDPNESTLGKAV

-428 RKMSDWVRTKFGADV
+428 RKMSDWVRTRFGADV

-457 VLPIQVDDIFNTAD
+457 VLPIQVDDIFNTSD

-546 EVTPLGAVFGDNNV
+546 EVTPLGAVFGDNNL

-567 NYKFNRTSKGFGFMP
+567 KYPRTSRGFGFMP

-625 DEAKNYIV
+625 NEAKNFIV
-633 NFTTGSDI
+633 NFSTGSDI

>member
-8 SIGVS
+8 SVGVS

-18 KNMSFDNNTTFAFG
+18 KNMSFDNNTTFSFG

-72 NKYCFVPLSD
+72 NKYCFVPISD
-82 VFPAFENLMSG
+82 VYPAFENLMSG
-93 IPYTPDSNGNDFS
+93 IPYTPDSVGNDVS
-106 LTSYVP
+106 LSSYVP
-112 KTLPFI
+112 TTLPFI
-118 SNRVLLSMVIGCGC
+118 SNRVLLALVIGCGC
-132 DVSFWVKQAGSPDDA
+132 DVSFWLKQSGSPDSA
-147 NNYGDRPL
+147 NNYGSTPL
-155 ANTASSGDKYSKC
+155 VSSAPKFRSC
-168 AKAFDYRLHNSES
+168 ERAFNYRLHNNVTSAVSYS
-181 ISNPYAYKLDYTI
+181 IDYNPIYGDQ
-194 VSGAADD
+194 SD

-212 QINEAENVDFGISFI
+212 QVDETDNSTFGVSFI

-233 QRAKRLRAILLGL
+233 QRAKRLRTILLGL

-269 HYNNYELNRSSQWS
+269 HYNNFELNRSSQWS
-283 TSYAYQIITL
+283 TSYAYQLITL
-293 ISQSGYT
+293 ISQNGFT
-300 NFIEL
+300 NFIDL
-305 FDGTTTEAHHIAF
+305 FDGANYDTS
-318 RRQLVGIFKN
+318 QLQMRKRFVGIFHS
-328 FIFYELSQCWYS
+328 FIFYELSQCWFS

-370 LGHTFFNNST
+370 LGKTFFNNST
-380 TQDPSESTLGKAV
+380 TQDPNESTLGKAV

-428 RKMSDWVRTKFGADV
+428 RKMSDWVRTKFGSDV

-490 VAFDKSKVSFTAPY
+490 IAFDKSKVSFTAPY

-546 EVTPLGAVFGDNNV
+546 EVTPLGAVFGDNNL
-560 CSDELIK
+560 CSDELLK
-567 NYKFNRTSKGFGFMP
+567 KYPRTSKGFGFMP

-625 DEAKNYIV
+625 NEAKNFIV

-715 GTHDVKQD
+715 ASHDVKQD

>member
-8 SIGVS
+8 SLGVS
-13 SKKYS
+13 TKKYS
-18 KNMSFDNNTTFAFG
+18 KPMSFDNNTTFSFG
-32 AIQPLFCQLLM
+32 AVQPLFCQLLM
-43 AKASINIDAR
+43 AKASINVNAR

-63 PTFARMKLV
+63 PTFARMKLI
-72 NKYCFVPLSD
+72 NKYCFVPISD
-82 VFPAFENLMSG
+82 VYPAFENLMSG
-93 IPYTPDSNGNDFS
+93 IPYTPDSSGNDFS
-106 LTSYVP
+106 LSSYVP
-112 KTLPFI
+112 TTLPFI
-118 SNRVLLSMVIGCGC
+118 SNRVLLALVFGCGS
-132 DVSFWVKQAGSPDDA
+132 DLSIWVKQAGSPEDT
-147 NNYGDRPL
+147 NNYGSRPL
-155 ANTASSGDKYSKC
+155 ASSADTDDTLSKC
-168 AKAFDYRLHNSES
+168 KKAFLFRLHNNMLTDFSY
-181 ISNPYAYKLDYTI
+181 PLDINFLQAET
-194 VSGAADD
+194 DD

-212 QINEAENVDFGISFI
+212 QVDETNNGAFGVSFL
-227 ACIRFS
+227 ACVRFS
-233 QRAKRLRAILLGL
+233 QRAKRLRSIFLGL

-293 ISQSGYT
+293 ISQSGFT
-300 NFIEL
+300 NFKNV
-305 FDGTTTEAHHIAF
+305 FDGVLPSSSDSDF
-318 RRQLVGIFKN
+318 RKKLVGVFHS
-328 FIFYELSQCWYS
+328 FIRFELSQCWFT

-351 SLTNDVQPLNVPF
+351 SLTNNTQPLNFPF

-370 LGHTFFNNST
+370 VGDTFFNNST
-380 TQDPSESTLGKAV
+380 SQNPNDSTLGKV
-393 NQTSKLPFVGGDLSL
+393 TDVSSKLPFVGGDLSL

-457 VLPIQVDDIFNTAD
+457 VLPIAVDDIFNVAD
-471 TAVSGSGDGEVLGA
+471 TAVTDSGDGEVLGA

-504 YGFFICLSAI
+504 YGFFICISAI
-514 VPDSRYFQGCDTSL
+514 VPDSRYFQGCDASL

-534 TLPTTDWDALGY
+534 TLPTTDWDALGF
-546 EVTPLGAVFGDNNV
+546 EVTPLGAVFGDNNI
-560 CSDELIK
+560 CSDDLVK
-567 NYKFNRTSKGFGFMP
+567 KHGRTSKGFGFMP

-601 STMDDLSPYY
+601 ATMDDLSPYY
-611 LDRIITNQNCDVQL
+611 LDRIITNQNCHVQL
-625 DEAKNYIV
+625 NEAGNYIV
-633 NFTTGSDI
+633 DFTTESDI
-641 RDPQILR
+641 RDPQVLR
-648 YACRYPYLGNFNRI
+648 YACRYPSIGNFNRI
-662 FYNSGKIVHGVSADN
+662 FYNSGSSAHGVSDGG
-677 EPLLDDNFIVQSVF
+677 EPLMDDNFIVQSVF

-706 DTYEETTDN
+706 DTYEEETDN